1 VVNELAELTETIRPP
16 ALKPYG
22 DYVRSGH
29 RGVLKKT
36 MSGPRK
42 SRADQLLRKF

>member
-1 VVNELAELTETIRPP
+1 MNDLAELTEVSHPP

-22 DYVRSGH
+22 DYVRCAR